1 MVSAVSTRRC
11 WKARVSTNGAAP
23 ETVTVSSSPPTFNS
37 AFTVAVNAAGNSRPS
52 RFNVL
57 KPASVNVTVYV
68 PGRNSMIR

>member
-11 WKARVSTNGAAP
+11 WKARVSTSGAAL

-37 AFTVAVNAAGNSRPS
+37 AFTVAVNAAGNSKPS

-57 KPASVNVTVYV
+57 KPASVKVTVYV